1 MAHALV
7 EHGIDMIVSERVE
20 NVAAV
25 AAELDQVRLLK
36 RAQLVRHRRLRG
48 CGRFGDVGHAELTA
62 HEGIENLDARGVA
75 EDLEQV
81 GEVVEKF
88 LVGKVLGR
96 ASGGDRGSV
105 ASMSGFVSS
114 TRMLIAMSFHMNMRS
129 YNLLPSI

>member
-48 CGRFGDVGHAELTA
+48 RGRFGDVSHAELAA

-81 GEVVEKF
+81 GKPVKRIIIDRVIDMWF
-88 LVGKVLGR
+88 LHLR
-96 ASGGDRGSV
+96 ILQTINFYCS
-105 ASMSGFVSS
+105 
-114 TRMLIAMSFHMNMRS
+114 
-129 YNLLPSI
+129 